1 MYMTQG
7 HFIYSLLA
15 YAIIVKMLK
24 DGNVFDTGHF
34 IYLPHAYAIITKI
47 LLGEMAMYLTR
58 GHSHLFAARICN
70 NYQNFMRWQCI

>member
-34 IYLPHAYAIITKI
+34 INLPHAYAIITKI
-47 LLGEMAMYLTR
+47 LRDGNVFDTGSFSSIR
-58 GHSHLFAARICN
+58 CSHM
-70 NYQNFMRWQCI
+70 Q